1 VLEPRYKAI
10 LKKINRRIFQLN
22 TVRKIAELA
31 KRNGLTEKQTQDL
44 KQIEDE
50 LLEMHLE
57 KSNLIEN
64 FTNLRSLIKNAE
76 AKTK

>member
-1 VLEPRYKAI
+1 